1 MLRDWLAKLAPLP
14 QPMGS
19 KIKPNQSFLTR
30 THFPA
35 LGAGDMYLPSNS
47 DWFIA
52 LFGSV
57 EGSVV
62 IGQSNYFGFG
72 FITLA
77 ENCSNRF
84 SSPPGVYNM
93 ALSER
98 LGRTVSKE
106 QYAFLYR

>member
-1 MLRDWLAKLAPLP
+1 M
-14 QPMGS
+14 
-19 KIKPNQSFLTR
+19 
-30 THFPA
+30 
-35 LGAGDMYLPSNS
+35 
-47 DWFIA
+47 
-52 LFGSV
+52 
-57 EGSVV
+57 